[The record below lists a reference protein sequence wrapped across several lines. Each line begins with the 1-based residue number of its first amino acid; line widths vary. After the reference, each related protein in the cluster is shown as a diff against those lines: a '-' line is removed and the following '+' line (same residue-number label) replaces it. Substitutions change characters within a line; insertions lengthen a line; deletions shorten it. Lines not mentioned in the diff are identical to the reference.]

1 MKKRLLFA
9 ALAMFCTVGSFAI
22 NVGDYVYSHTAKYKV
37 TSENIVLNGD
47 FNVGDGSEGWLNGD
61 GSAMSAASWK
71 VVTTDVGLGDGI
83 NAVESQGASTDANG
97 TLANKWQLTP
107 GVYVISYSVYAPKD
121 ITTSIATGGAN
132 YVNFFA
138 NITGDDTV
146 ERAISGAESW
156 KGEQWTQVVDTIFV
170 NTDQEFLVFNANN
183 VAVGVRFS
191 QFEIHQAKEVYDSR
205 TIDRLIEYAEKLLQ
219 EPDLV
224 NGRDEFAGVV
234 ELLKEAIANPENIEN
249 KDDAEALI
257 SGFNE
262 AFDAFLNE
270 NGGNTNSGDWS
281 TVSGRNWNNL
291 NDNNFVGSYWTVGGR
306 WGFFP
311 NAPFARNSAGDMADL
326 ERKEG
331 EGYILTAGIQRSFD
345 LGAIGVKVEN
355 ANLKPGKYFF
365 AIEAQAVAA
374 ANSSAPYGENHNLP
388 FIGPSI
394 TIGSDTKVF
403 ENDTLNGYYWKR
415 YYYIGE
421 VQEGETV
428 MANFIFPAYDDERGG
443 KVSLR
448 NPEFRLLGKTELQIS
463 YEASVKEVYTQ
474 QTELKKRID
483 NYPADVAGYW
493 WAKNILDE
501 AIAEAMPIYEESVG
515 IVTGEDQSSVPVT
528 EEGVEQLKQMAADL
542 LAQVRALNSAKNN
555 VIAANAIFATLENS
569 IAFAREVLADDL
581 YQDGDKETFK
591 KVINDAE
598 VILNSMKASSTD
610 DTRDA
615 DQETMQGQVDAIA
628 EAVAAFKESAHL
640 TPIIDIDFEDG
651 FSTDDNSNYVV
662 EGNPGLMTFEA
673 DQVTEDNAEGGTTY
687 TIGVNGEH
695 FGVLRVGKSN
705 ATVEFPEIA
714 DDEVVRVS
722 FDMWVG
728 NLNNRFMV
736 VELQNAAGERIA
748 GFKLNR
754 YNGVVDYN
762 DFNNE
767 ENTGLDLLGYVS
779 GIGRSGVDNAQI
791 CVDSN
796 LSSFELIVDNDR
808 KTVKGIVVNGTN
820 GTCIG
825 ADVPMQEISDTKV
838 AKFVLSSTYDN
849 ADRRSFFDNLKAYK
863 YRHTEGSEP
872 IKGDVN
878 ADGTVDVADISAI
891 ISVMAGTAQYPAAD
905 VNGDGPVDVADISNV
920 IAIMAGN

>member
-61 GSAMSAASWK
+61 GGAMSAASWK

-83 NAVESQGASTDANG
+83 NAVVSQGASTDANG
-97 TLANKWQLTP
+97 TLANKWQLSS
-107 GVYVISYSVYAPKD
+107 GLYVISYSVYAPED
-121 ITTSIATGGAN
+121 ITSSVTEGGTN
-132 YVNFFA
+132 YVIFFA
-138 NITGDDTV
+138 NTTGDNTV

-170 NTDQEFLVFNANN
+170 NADQEFLVFNANN
-183 VAVGVRFS
+183 VSADIKFS
-191 QFEIHQAKEVYDSR
+191 QFSINKVTEVYDTR
-205 TIDRLIEYAEKLLQ
+205 IIDRLIEYAEKLLQ
-219 EPDLV
+219 EPDLA
-224 NGRDEFAGVV
+224 NGRDEFAMIV
-234 ELLKEAIANPENIEN
+234 EMLKEAIQNPENIED
-249 KDDAEALI
+249 KDAAEALVA
-257 SGFNE
+257 SFNE

-270 NGGNTNSGDWS
+270 NGGNTVGTTGDWTQIS
-281 TVSGRNWNNL
+281 SSGFKGLTTFGAWKF
-291 NDNNFVGSYWTVGGR
+291 DGGR
-306 WGFFP
+306 WGF
-311 NAPFARNSAGDMADL
+311 SANDGNLGLPENDGYVAGAGVQTQWEQTWPAYIESSAL
-326 ERKEG
+326 EVGK
-331 EGYILTAGIQRSFD
+331 
-345 LGAIGVKVEN
+345 
-355 ANLKPGKYFF
+355 KYFF
-365 AIEAQAVAA
+365 SIEAKVIPG
-374 ANSSAPYGENHNLP
+374 SSTQIGDNPPYGEDYNYPTVGGENFKM
-388 FIGPSI
+388 FIG
-394 TIGSDTKVF
+394 T
-403 ENDTLNGYYWKR
+403 DTLQMEGETLSGYYWKKF
-415 YYYIGE
+415 YMIAE
-421 VQEGETV
+421 VPADADAVRAGW
-428 MANFIFPAYDDERGG
+428 IYHFPVGFAKAARAY
-443 KVSLR
+443 LR
-448 NPEFRLLGKTELQIS
+448 NPEFRLIGKTEIQIN
-463 YEASVKEVYTQ
+463 YEAAVKDVYLQ

-493 WAKNILDE
+493 WAKGLLDE
-501 AIAEAMPIYEESVG
+501 AIAEAMPVYEESLG
-515 IVTGEDQSSVPVT
+515 MVTGENQSSVEVSA
-528 EEGVEQLKQMAADL
+528 EGVDQLRDMASRL

-555 VIAANAIFATLENS
+555 VIAENAIFATLEND
-569 IAFAREVLADDL
+569 IAAAKDVLADDL
-581 YQDGDKETFK
+581 YQDGDKEIFQS
-591 KVINDAE
+591 VITAAE
-598 VILNSMKASSTD
+598 TTLKEMKANSSD
-610 DTRDA
+610 ATRDA
-615 DQETMQGQVDAIA
+615 DEATMQATVVALA

-651 FSTDDNSNYVV
+651 FSTDDNGNYVV

-687 TIGVNGEH
+687 TIGVNGEY
-695 FGVLRVGKSN
+695 FGLLRVGKSN

-728 NLNNRFMV
+728 NLVKRYMV
-736 VELQNAAGERIA
+736 VELQNEAGERIA

-754 YNGVVDYN
+754 YDAVVDYN

-767 ENTGLDLLGYVS
+767 ENTGLDLLSYVTA
-779 GIGRSGVDNAQI
+779 IGRKGVDNAQI
-791 CVDSN
+791 CVDDN
-796 LSSFELIVDNDR
+796 LSSFELIVDNAR

-863 YRHTEGSEP
+863 YRHPGGG
-872 IKGDVN
+872 IQGDVN
-878 ADGTVDVADISAI
+878 DDGTVDVADISAI

-905 VNGDGPVDVADISNV
+905 VNGDGTVDVADISNV